1 METVTAASLVQN
13 RNFAEPSPV
22 AESVGVRK
30 LIFFCSAD
38 PREDTGAF
46 FRAYH
51 FANVA
56 AKSGLEAEV
65 RLAGTA
71 VDVTNLDT
79 LPNTDAGDLIR
90 QKIGESLD
98 GKFAVSL

>member
-1 METVTAASLVQN
+1 MS
-13 RNFAEPSPV
+13 
-22 AESVGVRK
+22 ESGDVRK

-38 PREDTGAF
+38 PRDDTGAF

-56 AKSGLEAEV
+56 AKSGVEAEV

-71 VDVTNLDT
+71 VDVTDLTT
-79 LPNTDAGDLIR
+79 LPNNDAGNLIR
-90 QKIGESLD
+90 QKIRESFD
-98 GKFAVSL
+98 ASFEVSL

>member
-1 METVTAASLVQN
+1 M
-13 RNFAEPSPV
+13 
-22 AESVGVRK
+22 RK

-38 PREDTGAF
+38 PRDDTGAF

-56 AKSGLEAEV
+56 AKSGVEAEV

-71 VDVTNLDT
+71 VDVTDLTT
-79 LPNTDAGDLIR
+79 LPDDDAGNLIR
-90 QKIGESLD
+90 QKIRESFD
-98 GKFAVSL
+98 ANFEVSL

>member
-1 METVTAASLVQN
+1 VS
-13 RNFAEPSPV
+13 
-22 AESVGVRK
+22 ESVDVRK

-71 VDVTNLDT
+71 VDVTNLAT
-79 LPNTDAGDLIR
+79 LPDNDAGNLIR
-90 QKIGESLD
+90 QKIGESFD
-98 GKFAVSL
+98 AKFEVSL